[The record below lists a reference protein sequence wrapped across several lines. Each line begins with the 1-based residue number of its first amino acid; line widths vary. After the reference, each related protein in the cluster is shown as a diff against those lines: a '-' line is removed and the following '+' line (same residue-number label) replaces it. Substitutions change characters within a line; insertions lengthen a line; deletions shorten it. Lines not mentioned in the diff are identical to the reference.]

1 MPLSR
6 AGVAAAGGRRAAH
19 AMKRCR
25 VEVAGRTLAGR
36 VDGDHVLDDATGERH
51 ALAGARFLP
60 PVVPANFYAAGLN
73 FRAHIAWANAHL
85 GTQFKV
91 PEQADIGY
99 RSPNALIG
107 HGEDIVIPAD
117 SPGPVEFEGELVAV
131 IGRAARH
138 VREEYALSYVAGYT
152 LGNDVSERAW
162 QKSDRTLWRAKNCD
176 RFKPMGPFVVDGLD
190 PMAQRI
196 EVRVNGR
203 TVSSYDTGAMI
214 FSLAHYIARMSRYL
228 TLHPGDV
235 IWLGCDGPT
244 EPALQDG
251 DLVEVV
257 DDAIGVLANRVVRER

>member
-1 MPLSR
+1 MSVGPGIGGTR
-6 AGVAAAGGRRAAH
+6 ATKH
-19 AMKRCR
+19 CR
-25 VEVAGRTLAGR
+25 VEVAGRVVAGR
-36 VDGDHVLDDATGERH
+36 VDGDHVVDDACGERH

-60 PVVPANFYAAGLN
+60 PVIPANFYAAGLN

-85 GTQFKV
+85 GTQYKV

-131 IGRAARH
+131 IGRPARH
-138 VREEYALSYVAGYT
+138 VREEDALAHVAGYT

-162 QKSDRTLWRAKNCD
+162 QQSDRTLWRAKNCD
-176 RFKPMGPFVVDGLD
+176 RFKPMGPFVVGGLD
-190 PMAQRI
+190 PAAQRI

-214 FSLAHYIARMSRYL
+214 FPLAHFIARMSRYV

-244 EPALQDG
+244 EPALEDG

-257 DDAIGVLANRVVRER
+257 NDAIGVLANRVVRER